1 MLCDALSTAC
11 FILGSEKGSDLIKK
25 INEEN
30 SISIPHDFIQYV
42 FVLED
47 GRILSNLK

>member
-11 FILGSEKGSDLIKK
+11 FILGSEKGSELIKK

-30 SISIPHDFIQYV
+30 HISISHDFIDFV
-42 FVLED
+42 FVLKD
-47 GRILSNLK
+47 GTVLCN

>member
-11 FILGSEKGSDLIKK
+11 FILGSKKGSELIKK

-30 SISIPHDFIQYV
+30 QISIPHDFIDFV
-42 FVLED
+42 FVLRD
-47 GRILSNLK
+47 GTVFGN